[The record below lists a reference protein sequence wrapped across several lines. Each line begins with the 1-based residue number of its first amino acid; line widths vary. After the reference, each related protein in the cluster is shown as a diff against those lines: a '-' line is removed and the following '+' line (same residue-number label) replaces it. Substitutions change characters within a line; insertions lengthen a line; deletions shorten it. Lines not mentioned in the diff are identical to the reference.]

1 VSGPVKAVLAR
12 RQAALAAVA
21 LVAALGVI
29 ALSQLGDDSDS
40 AAPPPSA
47 EVEWE
52 TAQVAI
58 FEPTAEPTACGV
70 TVTSR
75 TRGIAHPVLPCGAKL
90 LLEHDGRQ
98 AETDVVQRGPVA
110 PGRTFELSPAL
121 ARQLGVA
128 GETTVRW
135 RFAE

>member
-1 VSGPVKAVLAR
+1 MNAVLSR

-29 ALSQLGDDSDS
+29 ALSRLNDDSDS
-40 AAPPPSA
+40 AAPPPTA

-58 FEPTAEPTACGV
+58 FAPAAEPTACGV
-70 TVTSR
+70 TVTPQ
-75 TRGIAHPVLPCGAKL
+75 TQGIAHPVLPCGAKL

-98 AETDVVQRGPVA
+98 AQADVVLQGPVA
-110 PGRTFELSPAL
+110 SGRAFELSPAL
-121 ARQLGVA
+121 ARELGVG